1 MPDAQPD
8 EGPGPGWLP
17 LDAGAPRMNLLI
29 NAIKGRLYDVIE
41 ASGLQGKAR
50 VDYKTNAKGELVM
63 AIIIPP
69 SRPGEWGKP
78 ERARRP

>member
-1 MPDAQPD
+1 MTIDC
-8 EGPGPGWLP
+8 
-17 LDAGAPRMNLLI
+17 APVQCKIGRMNLLV

-50 VDYKTNAKGELVM
+50 IDYKTNKKGELVM

-69 SRPGEWGKP
+69 SRPGEWSGK
-78 ERARRP
+78 